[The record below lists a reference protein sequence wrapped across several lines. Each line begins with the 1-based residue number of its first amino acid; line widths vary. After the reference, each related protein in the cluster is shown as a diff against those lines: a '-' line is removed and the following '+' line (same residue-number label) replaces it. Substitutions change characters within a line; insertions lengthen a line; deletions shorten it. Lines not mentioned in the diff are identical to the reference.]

1 MTGTHSPHLAT
12 TLHSGG
18 IFVTPL
24 NATARNLQADAAASS
39 LARPSDAAACSTD
52 QLPCF
57 VLLDDVWRGTIHL
70 QEMVNSMQRPVYAVS
85 LPQVRRASV
94 FLTCFHVVQGYCSAV
109 VRFGA

>member
-18 IFVTPL
+18 IRVTPL

-39 LARPSDAAACSTD
+39 LTGPSDAAACSTD

-57 VLLDDVWRGTIHL
+57 VLLDDAWRGTSHL
-70 QEMVNSMQRPVYAVS
+70 QEMFDSMQRPMYAVS
-85 LPQVRRASV
+85 LPQVCETSH
-94 FLTCFHVVQGYCSAV
+94 FP
-109 VRFGA
+109 